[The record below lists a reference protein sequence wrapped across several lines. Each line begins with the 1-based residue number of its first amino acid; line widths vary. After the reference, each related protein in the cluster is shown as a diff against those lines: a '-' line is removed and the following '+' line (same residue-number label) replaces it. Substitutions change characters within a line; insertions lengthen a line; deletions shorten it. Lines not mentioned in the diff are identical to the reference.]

1 MGGPPPTPS
10 WAPIGS
16 RRSNLLALFSEAFL
30 FSAHLWQPLLPATVF
45 LRRPLAHP
53 HPPTHTHPLTL
64 YHAHLLAQVSDDGAC
79 YKGAV
84 DLDGKKMGEGT
95 YMWADGS
102 MYAGQWKRNRF
113 HGIGT
118 LSYADGGEYQGE
130 WRNDRKHGHGRMC
143 FPNSDVFEGDWKD
156 GVMHG

>member
-1 MGGPPPTPS
+1 V
-10 WAPIGS
+10 A
-16 RRSNLLALFSEAFL
+16 A
-30 FSAHLWQPLLPATVF
+30 
-45 LRRPLAHP
+45 PLACHRILKATSCP
-53 HPPTHTHPLTL
+53 LSPTHHTHPLTL